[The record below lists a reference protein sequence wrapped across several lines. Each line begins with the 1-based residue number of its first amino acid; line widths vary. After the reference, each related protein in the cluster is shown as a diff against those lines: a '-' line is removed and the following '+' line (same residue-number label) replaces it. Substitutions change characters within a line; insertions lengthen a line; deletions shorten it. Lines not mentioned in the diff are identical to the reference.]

1 VAKVVT
7 HRSSARERVLEAAVN
22 LFAEH
27 GVHGTSLQ
35 MIADRLEVG
44 KASVYYQFRTK
55 DEIVLAVV
63 RPIFDDLARIETI
76 ASALSSPNAQRDATL
91 SGLIEL
97 CVRHRNIAALFHG
110 DPYVDSLIHTHIE
123 FEKAGEALRELLIG
137 NDSDTLNRVTI
148 SMITAGI
155 FASTADPYLR
165 DVSDQEL
172 RRALLTCSQ
181 QILRVATPDR

>member
-1 VAKVVT
+1 VGRAVAQ
-7 HRSSARERVLEAAVN
+7 RSSARERVLEAAVN

-63 RPIFDDLARIETI
+63 RPIFDDLARVVTI
-76 ASALSSPNAQRDATL
+76 ASALSSADARRDATL
-91 SGLIEL
+91 SGVVEL

-110 DPYVDSLIHTHIE
+110 DPYVDNLVRTHIE
-123 FEKAGEALRELLIG
+123 FEQAAETLRDMLIG
-137 NDSDTLNRVTI
+137 SDSDTQKRVTI
-148 SMITAGI
+148 SMMTAGI
-155 FASTADPYLR
+155 FASTADPYLH
-165 DVSDQEL
+165 DISDAEL
-172 RRALLTCSQ
+172 RCALLTCSQ
-181 QILRVATPDR
+181 QLLEVASPKR

>member
-1 VAKVVT
+1 MVRAAVQ
-7 HRSSARERVLEAAVN
+7 RSSARERVLEAAVN

-63 RPIFDDLARIETI
+63 RPIFDDLARVVTI
-76 ASALSSPNAQRDATL
+76 ASALSSPEAQRDATL
-91 SGLIEL
+91 SGVVEL

-110 DPYVDSLIHTHIE
+110 DHYVDNLVRTHME
-123 FEKAGEALRELLIG
+123 FEQAAETLRNLLIG
-137 NDSDTLNRVTI
+137 SDRNTQNRVTI
-148 SMITAGI
+148 SMVTAGI
-155 FASTADPYLR
+155 FASTADPHLSDIS
-165 DVSDQEL
+165 DVEL
-172 RRALLTCSQ
+172 RHALLNCAQ
-181 QILRVATPDR
+181 QLLRVAIPHH

>member
-1 VAKVVT
+1 
-7 HRSSARERVLEAAVN
+7 VN

-35 MIADRLEVG
+35 MIADQLHVG

-63 RPIFDDLARIETI
+63 RPIFDDLSRVATI
-76 ASALSSPNAQRDATL
+76 ASALASPDAQRDATL
-91 SGLIEL
+91 SGLVEL

-110 DPYVDSLIHTHIE
+110 DPYVNTLVRSHLE
-123 FEKAGEALRELLIG
+123 FEQAAETLRDLLIG
-137 NDSDTLNRVTI
+137 SDGDTQNRVTI

-155 FASTADPYLR
+155 FASTADPFLR
-165 DVSDQEL
+165 DVPDEEL
-172 RRALLTCSQ
+172 RRTLLTCSQ
-181 QILRVATPDR
+181 QLLRVTTANR

>member
-1 VAKVVT
+1 MVRAIAQ
-7 HRSSARERVLEAAVN
+7 RGSARERVLEAAVN

-63 RPIFDDLARIETI
+63 RPIFDDLARVVTI
-76 ASALSSPNAQRDATL
+76 ASALSSPEARRDATL
-91 SGLIEL
+91 SGVVEL

-110 DPYVDSLIHTHIE
+110 DHYVDNLVRTHME
-123 FEKAGEALRELLIG
+123 FEQAAETLRDLLIG
-137 NDSDTLNRVTI
+137 SDADMQKRVTI
-148 SMITAGI
+148 SMLTAGI

-165 DVSDQEL
+165 DVSDVDL
-172 RRALLTCSQ
+172 RCALLACSQ
-181 QILRVATPDR
+181 QLLHFAAPER